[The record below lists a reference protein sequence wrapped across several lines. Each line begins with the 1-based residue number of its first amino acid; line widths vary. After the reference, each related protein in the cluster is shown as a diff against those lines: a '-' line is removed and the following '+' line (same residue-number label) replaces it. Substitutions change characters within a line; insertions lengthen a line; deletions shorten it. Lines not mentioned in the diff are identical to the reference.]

1 MFITE
6 QVASIKENVNGLWTV
21 RFLSSPR
28 VFNYNHSRLLYLTHP
43 ETICLGEKGLYIK
56 NRHIPHVWE
65 LLRFT
70 DGRHVFYRVTFGNG
84 YTANLEGTDVYITR
98 TPIDKTGG
106 SIWKYLRKLAD
117 ETGLLSDEDENILS
131 WLYNCVDVKRDNVPL
146 AQYLGDN
153 RKLAVYR
160 GPARIYYP
168 FGCNASQKKAVETAL
183 THQVSIIQ
191 GPPGTGKTQTILNI
205 IANLLMADKTVLVV
219 SHNNSAVENVLEKLD
234 GEGLG
239 FIVAKLGNKKNKEAF
254 IANQRGY
261 PDMTGWAVE
270 EEPLKQRAMDM
281 LHTISKA
288 FDAQMR
294 QAQLKSEYGALMKE
308 TKYND
313 MLQKGFA
320 CHEWL
325 SRKRSSALMKL
336 LNVYRMRIENGRMPG

>member
-1 MFITE
+1 MDTRRCMIVDMEWRGESRMFITE

-43 ETICLGEKGLYIK
+43 ETIYLGEKGLYIK

-131 WLYNCVDVKRDNVPL
+131 RLYNCVDVKRDNVPL
-146 AQYLGDN
+146 AQYLGDK

-183 THQVSIIQ
+183 THQVSI
-191 GPPGTGKTQTILNI
+191 TIL
-205 IANLLMADKTVLVV
+205 
-219 SHNNSAVENVLEKLD
+219 
-234 GEGLG
+234 
-239 FIVAKLGNKKNKEAF
+239 
-254 IANQRGY
+254 
-261 PDMTGWAVE
+261 
-270 EEPLKQRAMDM
+270 PLRM
-281 LHTISKA
+281 
-288 FDAQMR
+288 FW
-294 QAQLKSEYGALMKE
+294 KSWME
-308 TKYND
+308 
-313 MLQKGFA
+313 
-320 CHEWL
+320 
-325 SRKRSSALMKL
+325 R
-336 LNVYRMRIENGRMPG
+336 V